1 MNFMASVHFG
11 VDEIPCCQTSCTLC
25 VCVVS
30 GNGSD
35 SGRYLFFL
43 SPDELTK
50 LLFMLFVF
58 VEKLRFL

>member
-1 MNFMASVHFG
+1 MASVHFG

-25 VCVVS
+25 DCLVS
-30 GNGSD
+30 GNESD

-43 SPDELTK
+43 GQEELTK

-58 VEKLRFL
+58 VEKLSFL